1 MSLGSIRFRLAAWYF
16 FSVSLILA
24 LFAAGAWFAMRAS
37 VFDAVDHDLRQRIH
51 DVRHFAE
58 QQIAVNPS
66 ELRDELR
73 EHSLLGS
80 GGGLMQ
86 VTDGSGRV
94 LYRSDRLGRTQLVF
108 KRPTGA
114 NGKIEFTT
122 ERASGSDV
130 RVSSQTVNV
139 GGQLLSIQVAEPM
152 HEFEESLQRF
162 EGILL
167 VLAPV
172 FLLLATSGGFWMSS
186 RALAPVDRITSDARE
201 ITITNL
207 SARLRMPSARDE
219 LQRLT
224 QTLNQMLDRI
234 ETAVKRIVQ
243 FTADASHELRAPLT
257 LIHTAAEFS
266 LRRERTREELVEA
279 MRKIVRESG
288 RTSRL
293 VDDLLLLARAD
304 SGTDNLR
311 LTLTDLAATGREAAD
326 QAMIL
331 AEPKNIQVSAEIPAT
346 PVLVNGDEQALA
358 RLCLILLDNA
368 VKYSNGGGHVT
379 FAVRSNHSHAEV
391 VVIDKGIGIAA
402 TDLPRIFDRFWR
414 ADKVRSRS
422 AGGAGLGL
430 SIARWIVQRHAGEIK
445 ITSEPG
451 QGSQVVVRLPNRT
464 ATVRE
469 RLPAPSN
476 SESAEDP
483 AVARHLSLPS

>member
-1 MSLGSIRFRLAAWYF
+1 MNYASIRFRLAAWYF

-37 VFDAVDHDLRQRIH
+37 VFEAVDHDLRQRIH
-51 DVRHFAE
+51 DVRNFAE
-58 QQIAVNPS
+58 QQMAVGPS
-66 ELRDELR
+66 ELTDEFR

-80 GGGLMQ
+80 SGGLMQ
-86 VTDGSGRV
+86 VTDGNGRV
-94 LYRSDRLGRTQLVF
+94 LYRSDRLGRIQLAF
-108 KRPTGA
+108 KKPTA
-114 NGKIEFTT
+114 VEGKIEFTT
-122 ERASGSDV
+122 ERARGSEV
-130 RVSSQTVNV
+130 RVAAQTVNV

-167 VLAPV
+167 VLAPL
-172 FLLLATSGGFWMSS
+172 FLLLATLGGFWMSS
-186 RALAPVDRITSDARE
+186 RALAPVDRITSDARA
-201 ITITNL
+201 ISITNL

-234 ETAVKRIVQ
+234 ETAVRRIVQ

-279 MRKIVRESG
+279 MRKIVRESA

-311 LTLTDLAATGREAAD
+311 LSLTDLAATGREAAD

-331 AEPKNIQVSAEIPAT
+331 AEPKNIQVSTEIPTT

-358 RLCLILLDNA
+358 RLFLILLDNA
-368 VKYSNGGGHVT
+368 VKYSNEGGHVT
-379 FAVRSNHSHAEV
+379 FAIRSSDSDAEV
-391 VVIDKGIGIAA
+391 VVSDTGIGIAA

-414 ADKVRSRS
+414 ADKVRSRAS
-422 AGGAGLGL
+422 GGAGLGL
-430 SIARWIVQRHAGEIK
+430 SIARWIVQRHAGEIQ
-445 ITSEPG
+445 IASEPG
-451 QGSQVVVRLPNRT
+451 QGSRVVVTLPQARASFSYST
-464 ATVRE
+464 A
-469 RLPAPSN
+469 N
-476 SESAEDP
+476 SESVVDP
-483 AVARHLSLPS
+483 SQDRSLSLPS